1 MMSTDSVLY
10 EVQVDNEETAE
21 DLKVTIKHDKL

>member
-1 MMSTDSVLY
+1 MMGTDSVLY